1 VDDCG
6 DRDVRALVS
15 ETLMRHV
22 IYKGWTTTW
31 TIVYGVVGLAIIA
44 WDRLRDRRRTADY

>member
-1 VDDCG
+1 
-6 DRDVRALVS
+6 
-15 ETLMRHV
+15 MRHV